1 MKADATKA
9 SQEFK
14 RNGITVRIRPTIK
27 DGTEYFVCDYRVNGK
42 RKLVWRSTMADA
54 RQAASDAVD
63 RITEG
68 QADVLQLTSTDA
80 HTYLRARDALPPG
93 VRLDKAAMDHAEV
106 LQILAGRAT
115 PVEVAR
121 DWVKRNAVALPRISV
136 ADAVKNLKD
145 QLKADGKSEARRK
158 QIAAVLDRFAENIV
172 GDVHTLTPTILSQ
185 YLSAMSFTEKT
196 KKNHRD
202 AIGFFSRW
210 LVLHAYLAKGT
221 DLLEGV
227 QKYSGRKFGKITT
240 YSPQEI
246 AKLLIGAKQSDPR
259 MIPSLAL
266 GAFAQMRTSE
276 VARIDW
282 EAIDFDDDGGNSK
295 PEPQIVIASDITK
308 NGEEGEAD
316 RATPMKANLRAWL
329 EPYRKAKG
337 KVCPFTEKQISKHW
351 QRIAEAAGVPWQKN
365 ALRHTCISARIA
377 ECRDVPRVADESG
390 NSPKVIRDNYRK
402 VKFKERD
409 AVLWFSI
416 TPENVAKVAAG
427 EALPVVSSIVPL
439 KAAA

>member
-42 RKLVWRSTMADA
+42 RKLVWRSTLADA

-93 VRLDKAAMDHAEV
+93 VRLDKAAMDHAEC

-115 PVEVAR
+115 PAEAAR
-121 DWVKRNAVALPRISV
+121 DWMKRNAVALPRISV
-136 ADAVKNLKD
+136 ADAVQKLKD
-145 QLKADGKSEARRK
+145 QSKADGKSDVRRK
-158 QIAAVLDRFAENIV
+158 QIAGVLDRFEENIV
-172 GDVHTLTPTILSQ
+172 ADVHTLTPAVVSQ
-185 YLSAMSFTEKT
+185 YLSAMPLSEKS

-202 AIGFFSRW
+202 VLGYFSRW
-210 LVLHAYLAKGT
+210 LVLHGYLAKGT

-227 QKYSGRKFGKITT
+227 QKYSGRKFGKIST
-240 YSPQEI
+240 YTPQEM
-246 AKLLIGAKQSDPR
+246 AKLLIGAQESDPR

-276 VARIDW
+276 ISRIDW
-282 EAIDFDDDGGNSK
+282 EAIDFDDNGGNSK
-295 PEPQIVIASDITK
+295 PEPQILIGSEITK

-329 EPYRKAKG
+329 ESYRKEKG

-351 QRIAEAAGVPWQKN
+351 KKIAEAAGLPWQKN

>member
-14 RNGITVRIRPTIK
+14 RNGITVRIRPTMK

-42 RKLVWRSTMADA
+42 RKLVWRSTLADA

-80 HTYLRARDALPPG
+80 HAYLRARDALPPG
-93 VRLDKAAMDHAEV
+93 LRLDKAAMDHAEV

-115 PVEVAR
+115 PAEAAR
-121 DWVKRNAVALPRISV
+121 DWMKRNAVALPRISV
-136 ADAVKNLKD
+136 ADAVQKLKD
-145 QLKADGKSEARRK
+145 QSKADGKSDVRRK
-158 QIAAVLDRFAENIV
+158 QIAGVLDRFEENIV
-172 GDVHTLTPTILSQ
+172 ADVHTLTPTVVSQ
-185 YLSAMSFTEKT
+185 YLSAMSLSEKS

-202 AIGFFSRW
+202 VLGYFSRW
-210 LVLHAYLAKGT
+210 LVLHGYLAKGT

-227 QKYSGRKFGKITT
+227 QKYSGRKFGKIST
-240 YSPQEI
+240 YTPQEM
-246 AKLLIGAKQSDPR
+246 AKLLIGAQESDPR

-276 VARIDW
+276 ISRIDW
-282 EAIDFDDDGGNSK
+282 EAIDFDDDGRNSK

-329 EPYRKAKG
+329 ELYRKDKG
-337 KVCPFTEKQISKHW
+337 KVCPFSEKQIAKHW
-351 QRIAEAAGVPWQKN
+351 QKVAEAAGLPWKKN

-416 TPENVAKVAAG
+416 TPKNVAQVAAG
-427 EALPVVSSIVPL
+427 EALPVLPDVIPL
-439 KAAA
+439 RTAA